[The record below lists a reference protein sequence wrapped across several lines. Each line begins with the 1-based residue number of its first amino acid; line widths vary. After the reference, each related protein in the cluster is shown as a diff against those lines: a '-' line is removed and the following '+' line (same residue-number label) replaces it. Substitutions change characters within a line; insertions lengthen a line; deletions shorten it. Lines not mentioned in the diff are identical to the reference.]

1 MNGFRLL
8 LVLLFVS
15 TTSIAQNF
23 GGNPPQKW
31 AQVNTNAARVIF
43 PVGMDSVANRIA
55 TIADQLQRD
64 SIVTKRFRKINI
76 VLQRNS
82 TVSNAYVQLAPYRS
96 EFYLMAPQNP
106 FELGS
111 MNWADNLIIHEWR
124 HVQQFNY
131 FNRGIARVSTVLLG
145 QEGRALLN
153 GMAIPDWFFEGD
165 AVWNETKYSRQ
176 GRGRLPLAFSG
187 YKSLFL
193 EGKHYNYMKLRN
205 GSLKDLVP
213 NHYDLGYLLVAYGAE
228 KYGNDF
234 WNKVTAD
241 ASAFKP
247 LIYPLQGAIKK
258 YAGIPY
264 KQFVDEALN
273 FYQKQWK
280 QEVEGSELNWI
291 TIAKNYRTDYLY
303 PYTDENGDIIAVK
316 QSTKNNPALYRIDKS
331 GKEDRLAAMNITQDR
346 YFSYKNGRVVYAAYA
361 LDARWSNREY
371 SNIVVVDVNSKSER
385 KLTSKAKYFSPD
397 ISADG
402 KTIVAVE
409 MKESGAS
416 RLVVLDEFGSETKA
430 FEAGTGEV
438 FSQPKFAT
446 GDVAVYV
453 PVRNSMGQ
461 MGLRQYHTGKD
472 VGSTT
477 VLPFGNYIIGF
488 PVVNGDTVLFTA
500 TNKMR
505 DDVYAWLES
514 SKKLYHIA
522 SYPTGMYQST
532 FSNGKLIASVFT
544 SNGHRLASLQP
555 KWQQVETPGGLQ
567 DLYVDKALESNI
579 SVEKIKTERKAF
591 KKYSTLSHPFNFHSW
606 RPYYD
611 QPEFSF
617 TLYGQNV
624 LNTLQTQLSYIYN
637 QNENTHGASG
647 SLIYG
652 GTFFQPFVSLRH
664 TWSRPFVYNADTT
677 AYFNEFEYAGGF
689 QLPLNL
695 SGGRMYRFMNLSAS
709 FHSVDVNVTGKYK
722 TFFKPFENDVQYLQ
736 GLFSFS
742 SQIQKQSQQIYPHF
756 GIATSIRSRNA
767 VNVKASQLL
776 ATGSLF
782 LPGLT
787 RTHSIVLSL
796 AYQGR
801 DTMNNYPFT
810 NNFPY
815 PRGFDGGYNLPRMW
829 KVGANYHFPILH
841 PDWGFANLVYF
852 QRIRLNGYTDY
863 AELQS
868 LRTKAVYRFQSA
880 GGEVFFDTKI
890 WNNLPV
896 TFGFRYNH
904 LVLADVGGIPF
915 NSWEFIVPVNLIP

>member
-31 AQVNTNAARVIF
+31 AQVNTNAVRVIF
-43 PVGMDSVANRIA
+43 PVGLDSVANRIA

-64 SIVTKRFRKINI
+64 SMATKRFKKINV

-82 TVSNAYVQLAPYRS
+82 TVSNAYVTLAPYMS

-131 FNRGIARVSTVLLG
+131 FNRGLARASTIVLG

-193 EGKHYNYMKLRN
+193 EGKHYSYMKLRN

-247 LIYPLQGAIKK
+247 LIYPLQGAVKK

-273 FYQKQWK
+273 YYQKQWK
-280 QEVEGSELNWI
+280 QEVDGSELNWV
-291 TIAKNYRTDYLY
+291 TAAKNYRTDYLY

-316 QSTKNNPALYRIDKS
+316 QSTKNNPALYRIDKT

-346 YFSYKNGRVVYAAYA
+346 YFSYKNGRVVYANYA

-416 RLVVLDEFGSETKA
+416 RLVVLDELGSETKA

-453 PVRNSMGQ
+453 PVRNNLGQ
-461 MGLRQYHTGKD
+461 MSLRQYQTGKD

-488 PVVNGDTVLFTA
+488 PVVNGDTVVFTA

-544 SNGHRLASLQP
+544 SNGHRLASLQL

-567 DLYVDKALESNI
+567 DLYVDRALQSNVF
-579 SVEKIKTERKAF
+579 VEKIKTERKAF
-591 KKYSTLSHPFNFHSW
+591 KKYPTLSHPFNFHSW

-624 LNTLQTQLSYIYN
+624 LNTVQTQLSYIYN

-647 SLIYG
+647 TLIYG
-652 GTFFQPFVSLRH
+652 GTFFQPFVSVRH

-695 SGGRMYRFMNLSAS
+695 TGGRMYRFMNLAAS
-709 FHSVDVNVTGKYK
+709 FHSSDINVIGKYK
-722 TFFKPFENDVQYLQ
+722 NIFKGNDVQYLQ
-736 GLFSFS
+736 GQFSFS

-787 RTHSIVLSL
+787 RTHSVVLSL

-801 DTMNNYPFT
+801 DTMNNYLFT

-841 PDWGFANLVYF
+841 PDWGFANLIYF

-915 NSWEFIVPVNLIP
+915 NNWEFIVPVNLIP